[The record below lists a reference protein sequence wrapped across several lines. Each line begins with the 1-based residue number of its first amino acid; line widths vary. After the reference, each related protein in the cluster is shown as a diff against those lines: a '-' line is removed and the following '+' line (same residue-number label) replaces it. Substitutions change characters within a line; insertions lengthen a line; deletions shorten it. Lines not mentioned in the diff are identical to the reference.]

1 MATVTHTG
9 VAIAQTFR
17 VARAMKISRIG
28 FFLTQIDTS
37 GDVTVLLCETKN
49 AKPDQSNVISKV
61 TIPYADLKT
70 GGLETTATLPPG
82 SFEAGK
88 LYGFILITTG
98 NHRIQTAPT
107 GFTEGTLFYGQD
119 QDWVSPT
126 TGRDLKIKL
135 YADKFTRTRTEVSFG
150 TITLAGGI
158 DSLEYQIDVDEPE
171 GTEFYLEGRIA
182 GVWRDLKDPNA
193 LASKPDTIEL
203 RGIFIGTSSLQAAIK
218 LGNNVIRVRR
228 AGTTLHH
235 LSTQRTLPAAKQ
247 NFVIDLWLDNYDPTD
262 PGQDLDVS
270 LKHGVGFGTTTVGS
284 AGQVLDDTAG
294 TKRARFA
301 FAVGSNI
308 SNYKIDIAGAR
319 DADVPPYLILE
330 RVDVAVS

>member
-1 MATVTHTG
+1 MSTVTHTG

-17 VARAMKISRIG
+17 VARAMKISRVG
-28 FFLTQIDTS
+28 FFLTQLDTS
-37 GDVTVLLCETKN
+37 GDVTVLLTETLN
-49 AKPDQSNVISKV
+49 AKPDQSKVLSKV
-61 TIPYADLKT
+61 TIAYADLKT
-70 GGLETTATLPPG
+70 GGTETPASLPPA

-98 NHRIQTAPT
+98 NHRIQTAPV

-119 QDWVSPT
+119 QDWISPV

-158 DSLEYQIDVDEPE
+158 DALEYDIETDEPE
-171 GTEFYLEGRIA
+171 GTDFYLEGRIS
-182 GVWRDLKDPNA
+182 GVWRDLKDPDS

-203 RGIFIGTSSLQAAIK
+203 RGVFIGTSSLQASIK
-218 LGNNVIRVRR
+218 LGNDVITVRR

-235 LSTQRTLPAAKQ
+235 LSTERTLSAGKQ
-247 NFVIDLWLDNYDPTD
+247 NFVVDLWVDNYDETD
-262 PGQDLDVS
+262 AGQELDVT
-270 LKHGVGFGTTTVGS
+270 LKHGVGFGTSTVG
-284 AGQVLDDTAG
+284 TAG
-294 TKRARFA
+294 SVSADSGDTKRARFA

-308 SNYKIDIAGAR
+308 TNYKIDIAGAR